1 MCLYIFVCWGGRG
14 AISQGVGVS
23 EFAHDHGKGLLT
35 VLYASQKKKKKKQL
49 HGLRAQAGPIN
60 STLEGMSNAQFTV
73 NTWCIGRLLLRGN
86 ITCN

>member
-35 VLYASQKKKKKKQL
+35 VLHASQKKQL
-49 HGLRAQAGPIN
+49 HGLSAQAGHIN

-73 NTWCIGRLLLRGN
+73 NTWCIGRLLLKGN